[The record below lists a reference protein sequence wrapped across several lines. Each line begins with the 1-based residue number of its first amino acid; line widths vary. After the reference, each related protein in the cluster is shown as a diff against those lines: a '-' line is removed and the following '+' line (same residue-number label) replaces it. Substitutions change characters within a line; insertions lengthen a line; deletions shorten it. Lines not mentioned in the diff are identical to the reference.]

1 MQYIGLLIILGFFFS
16 TAYAFIK
23 DIKFGNHILDSDKS
37 DEVKKKKTAFIRG
50 VAGIIIETLIL
61 LYFGILLIYYAFH

>member
-23 DIKFGNHILDSDKS
+23 DIKFGKHILDSDKS
-37 DEVKKKKTAFIRG
+37 DEVQKKKTAFIRG
-50 VAGIIIETLIL
+50 VVDIIIETLIL
-61 LYFGILLIYYAFH
+61 LYFGMLLIYYAFH